1 MTELV
6 PHSDEIVTAV
16 SLLAHTPPPRGAADP
31 YLAYKDSLDSPESKT
46 TMMRCLDRIAL
57 MIIEAEIDGPLPRD
71 HPPVTGA
78 GRSWWLLR
86 YEHTSRIRGLLLEM
100 GWSPSNVNK
109 HLSALRRVLQ
119 ECKYLGLMTADE
131 YDAAAR
137 IKNVDAKRE
146 KAGRSLNPDE
156 LSSMLRASV
165 DVDGPSGVRNAALIG
180 ILWCTGARREE
191 VANIVLERYNAGA
204 RALRIIGKGNKE
216 RTVYIHP
223 RVLPHLDAWL
233 ALLGTRRGPMF
244 RPIDRWGHV
253 RPDAMS
259 KRAIGMVV
267 ARVRARAG
275 LPPLSTHDFRHTFIG
290 DLLDKGVDLA
300 TVQALVGHASPV
312 TTAAYDR
319 RPELVKREAVD
330 SLDFP
335 GAHSATPPL
344 DADTEE

>member
-1 MTELV
+1 VTELV
-6 PHSDEIVTAV
+6 PHDTEALSAPH
-16 SLLAHTPPPRGAADP
+16 LLALTPRPAGTADP
-31 YLAYKDSLDSPESKT
+31 YLVYKDSLDSPESKT
-46 TMMRCLDRIAL
+46 TMTRCLDRIAL
-57 MIIEAEIDGPLPRD
+57 IIFEEEIGGPLPQG
-71 HPPVTGA
+71 HPPVTGQ

-86 YEHTSRIRGLLLEM
+86 YEHTSRIRALLLEQ

-109 HLSALRRVLQ
+109 HLSALRRVLE
-119 ECKYLGLMTADE
+119 ECKFLGLMTSDE

-137 IKNVDAKRE
+137 IKNLDAKRE
-146 KAGRSLNPDE
+146 KAGRSLDPDE
-156 LSSMLRASV
+156 LSAMLSV
-165 DVDGPSGVRNAALIG
+165 CTNVDGPSGVRDAALIG
-180 ILWCTGARREE
+180 VLWCTGARREE
-191 VANIVLERYNAGA
+191 VANILLERYDAGA

-216 RTVYIHP
+216 RIVYIHP
-223 RVLPHLDAWL
+223 RVLPHLNAWL

-244 RPIDRWGHV
+244 RPVDRWGHV
-253 RPDAMS
+253 RSNAMS

-312 TTAAYDR
+312 TTASYDR
-319 RPELVKREAVD
+319 RPERVKREAVD

-335 GAHSATPPL
+335 ETADPL
-344 DADTEE
+344 DGQERVQ